1 VLLCAPASSS
11 VEIRVGKLHYAARV
25 VHRRRRGRR
34 SPGSAASTSTGL
46 GSAASTSAGPGS
58 AAGVVPRRRRKPPR
72 HGGGRGGRLTLKAT
86 SLLQSLRTSCSRR
99 AMEEA
104 EAGGPVEAEGVKDRA
119 VGFETRREKEGNN
132 PRDAVTGRV
141 GAFCSCRCGSCWI
154 RYSGFPFPILR

>member
-119 VGFETRREKEGNN
+119 VGFETRRERGKY
-132 PRDAVTGRV
+132 PRDAVARRV
-141 GAFCSCRCGSCWI
+141 GAFCSCRCGSCWT